1 MNDKIQNSTF
11 NKILNKVRDNLRIII
26 YFFTFFLI
34 LFIIFQFY
42 TYYQNQKI
50 LNLSIVYDEAKN
62 NVDSEQYFENMLKIS
77 NNNNIYGIMSSL
89 EIIND
94 YLDKKKYN
102 EAYSE
107 YINLLENRK
116 TNKLYKSIISLNASY
131 SLLDYSPTE
140 DIKNLLSYLDD
151 NLDSFI
157 SYKLEILYL
166 LSIKDNDL
174 DLTKKL
180 YKEISENIK
189 VSGSVKNRVN
199 KINEFQNYN

>member
-1 MNDKIQNSTF
+1 
-11 NKILNKVRDNLRIII
+11 
-26 YFFTFFLI
+26 
-34 LFIIFQFY
+34 
-42 TYYQNQKI
+42 
-50 LNLSIVYDEAKN
+50 
-62 NVDSEQYFENMLKIS
+62 MLKIS

-140 DIKNLLSYLDD
+140 DIKNLHYQMIKYKAELGTLASKILNE
-151 NLDSFI
+151 NLYHNTNPYFS
-157 SYKLEILYL
+157 
-166 LSIKDNDL
+166 
-174 DLTKKL
+174 
-180 YKEISENIK
+180 
-189 VSGSVKNRVN
+189 
-199 KINEFQNYN
+199 

>member
-34 LFIIFQFY
+34 FFIIFQFY

>member
-77 NNNNIYGIMSSL
+77 EKDAAVHYR
-89 EIIND
+89 E
-94 YLDKKKYN
+94 
-102 EAYSE
+102 SE
-107 YINLLENRK
+107 TRARALRGKFEPR
-116 TNKLYKSIISLNASY
+116 
-131 SLLDYSPTE
+131 
-140 DIKNLLSYLDD
+140 
-151 NLDSFI
+151 
-157 SYKLEILYL
+157 
-166 LSIKDNDL
+166 
-174 DLTKKL
+174 
-180 YKEISENIK
+180 
-189 VSGSVKNRVN
+189 
-199 KINEFQNYN
+199 